1 MLKYF
6 LLGIILDPC
15 EANGSFNME
24 AFRESLSAALAAQ
37 ENVQN
42 DEERYFFTQASTTS
56 TTTTTTTTTGL
67 KGTTCWKCDQM
78 SYSEC
83 SAKGDFEVCS
93 KVYFLFKMTV
103 TLVPCLLVK
112 RKYC

>member
-1 MLKYF
+1 
-6 LLGIILDPC
+6 
-15 EANGSFNME
+15 ME
-24 AFRESLSAALAAQ
+24 AFRESLSAALSAQ
-37 ENVQN
+37 ASAEENVQN
-42 DEERYFFTQASTTS
+42 DEERYFFTQAATTS

-93 KVYFLFKMTV
+93 KVGN
-103 TLVPCLLVK
+103 
-112 RKYC
+112 